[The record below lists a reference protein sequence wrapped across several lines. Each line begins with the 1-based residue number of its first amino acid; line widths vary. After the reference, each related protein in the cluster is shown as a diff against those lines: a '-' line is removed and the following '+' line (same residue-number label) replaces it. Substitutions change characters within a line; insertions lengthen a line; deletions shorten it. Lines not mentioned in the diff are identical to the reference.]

1 MVLFGKDHSSLSVS
15 SADFLVDDEH
25 LYFVIGDDDGNIHV
39 FNYDPENPQSFSG
52 QKLLKRGDFHV
63 GSHIKS
69 ILMLPKEAF
78 PQNVNDKEETR
89 ASKNQDSLCL
99 CASQD
104 GSMGVLISLPEKTYR
119 RLYFIQGQLIN
130 TEDKVA
136 GLNPISYRTS
146 TYVSKTS
153 NPARGILDGKLLY
166 QYNNLERNKQKDMA
180 RKSGMPVETIIYD
193 LLKIDR
199 SLAYL

>member
-1 MVLFGKDHSSLSVS
+1 M
-15 SADFLVDDEH
+15 FLIMTLRV
-25 LYFVIGDDDGNIHV
+25 FCFHV
-39 FNYDPENPQSFSG
+39 FLLILIVLDPQSFSG

-136 GLNPISYRTS
+136 GLNPISYRYFCCIYLETLFI
-146 TYVSKTS
+146 V
-153 NPARGILDGKLLY
+153 ILEPLPMLVKHQILL
-166 QYNNLERNKQKDMA
+166 
-180 RKSGMPVETIIYD
+180 VEY
-193 LLKIDR
+193 
-199 SLAYL
+199 